1 MPRRVSTN
9 LLSIPQ
15 VVALMLSAA
24 AYLLSWLY
32 RNSLLCCPHGPL
44 SLNELCRG
52 APVIRLGFAGPTELR
67 STIKAPMKK
76 NVRGRLGYGIWT
88 NIKVFPQYFRQ
99 PSWALLFSDG
109 PGVTPACYVSCAT
122 SSYPAVNSRAVQHA
136 GQHTGGKLLPWRL
149 VAYERDKVS

>member
-1 MPRRVSTN
+1 MPRRVSSN
-9 LLSIPQ
+9 LFSIPR

-24 AYLLSWLY
+24 AYLLSWLSPWALKPEGTVQ
-32 RNSLLCCPHGPL
+32 RCPGDTL
-44 SLNELCRG
+44 S
-52 APVIRLGFAGPTELR
+52 FAGPTELR
-67 STIKAPMKK
+67 STVKAPMKK

-122 SSYPAVNSRAVQHA
+122 SSVSYPAVNRSCCQQPGSPACRAAHRRKTA
-136 GQHTGGKLLPWRL
+136 SLAPGCL
-149 VAYERDKVS
+149 